1 MRRRLRILVGLMAW
15 GGGLATIGWLVTDH
29 VDGELGQQVAPQL
42 WQYAAGRRTTVSLE
56 VTDQLDIRAGDPIF
70 RVSSNGQLEQ
80 IGEIQHTDA
89 ADKHTA
95 LLYASSPTPGASDQ
109 LAWYSNPDSMAWV
122 VSTLMP
128 ESKRKEVSAE
138 IRRAVAGHH
147 EELLGELQPL
157 VAKSLN
163 QSLAI
168 VESELPAAIRANRE
182 DIDRIGRRYQKE
194 LIDRELLPLVRR
206 EIWPLVR
213 RRAEPT
219 ANKIGGELWKRVSL
233 WRFTWRFAYDK
244 IPLFPNRQKFRE
256 EFDRFVDQEALPV
269 LANHSDDIVQ
279 VVEQIIRDASA
290 NPRVQQAARRSGTK
304 VLEDPEL
311 KQLLWRIVRRT
322 AVDNPKFRQAFRDT
336 WTGPEARLLV
346 SRTSQRFEP
355 TVRRIGELLIGTPE
369 SGITPE
375 FAAVLRNQVLRK
387 DRRWLVLETADT
399 TAANS
404 SPDPAGSLAV
414 VRGHRKRLSPFLAH
428 IDTPSRLPQPEPLR

>member
-1 MRRRLRILVGLMAW
+1 MRRRLRILVGLLAW
-15 GGGLATIGWLVTDH
+15 GGGLATIGWLAADR

-42 WQYAAGRRTTVSLE
+42 WQYAAGDRTTISLE
-56 VTDQLDIRAGDPIF
+56 VADQLDIRAGDPIF
-70 RVSSNGQLEQ
+70 RVSPNGQLEQ
-80 IGEIQHTDA
+80 IGEIQHNDNQGQ
-89 ADKHTA
+89 HTA
-95 LLYASSPTPGASDQ
+95 LLYASAPTPGTSDR
-109 LAWYSNPDSMAWV
+109 LAWYSNPDSMAGV
-122 VSTLMP
+122 ISTLMP
-128 ESKRKEVSAE
+128 ETKRKEVSAE

-147 EELLGELQPL
+147 EELLRELQPL

-168 VESELPAAIRANRE
+168 VEAELPAAIRANRD

-194 LIDRELLPLVRR
+194 LIDKELLPLVRR

-311 KQLLWRIVRRT
+311 KRLLWRIVRRT
-322 AVDNPKFRQAFRDT
+322 AVDNPRFRQAFRDT

-369 SGITPE
+369 GGITPE
-375 FAAVLRNQVLRK
+375 FAAVLRNQVLGK
-387 DRRWLVLETADT
+387 DRRWLVLETADNT
-399 TAANS
+399 DTNS
-404 SPDPAGSLAV
+404 SPDPAGSLTV
-414 VRGHRKRLSPFLAH
+414 VRGHRKRLSPFLAR

>member
-70 RVSSNGQLEQ
+70 RVSSSGQLEQ

-138 IRRAVAGHH
+138 IRRALAGHH

-322 AVDNPKFRQAFRDT
+322 AVDNPRFRQAFRDT

>member
-1 MRRRLRILVGLMAW
+1 MRRRLRILVGLLAW
-15 GGGLATIGWLVTDH
+15 GGGLATIGWLAADR
-29 VDGELGQQVAPQL
+29 VDGQLGQQVAPQL
-42 WQYAAGRRTTVSLE
+42 WQYAAGDRTTVSLE

-70 RVSSNGQLEQ
+70 RVSPNGQLEQ
-80 IGEIQHTDA
+80 IGEIQHND
-89 ADKHTA
+89 DQGQHTA
-95 LLYASSPTPGASDQ
+95 LLYASAPTPGTSDR
-109 LAWYSNPDSMAWV
+109 LAWYSNPDSMAGV
-122 VSTLMP
+122 ISTLMP
-128 ESKRKEVSAE
+128 ETKRKEVSAE

-147 EELLGELQPL
+147 EELLRELQPL

-168 VESELPAAIRANRE
+168 VEAELPAAIRANRD

-194 LIDRELLPLVRR
+194 LIDKELLPLVRR

-311 KQLLWRIVRRT
+311 KRLLWRIVRRT
-322 AVDNPKFRQAFRDT
+322 AVDNPRFRQAFRDT

-369 SGITPE
+369 GGITPE
-375 FAAVLRNQVLRK
+375 FAAVLRNQVLGK
-387 DRRWLVLETADT
+387 DRRWLVLETAHNNDT
-399 TAANS
+399 DS
-404 SPDPAGSLAV
+404 SPDPAGSLTV
-414 VRGHRKRLSPFLAH
+414 VRGHHERLSPFLAR

>member
-1 MRRRLRILVGLMAW
+1 MRRRLRILVGLLAW
-15 GGGLATIGWLVTDH
+15 GGGLATIGWLAADR
-29 VDGELGQQVAPQL
+29 VDGQLGQQVAPQL
-42 WQYAAGRRTTVSLE
+42 WQYAAGDRTTVSLE

-70 RVSSNGQLEQ
+70 RVSPNGQLEQ
-80 IGEIQHTDA
+80 IGEIQHNDNQGQ
-89 ADKHTA
+89 HTA
-95 LLYASSPTPGASDQ
+95 LLYASAPTPGTSDR
-109 LAWYSNPDSMAWV
+109 LAWYSNPDSMAGV
-122 VSTLMP
+122 ISTLMP
-128 ESKRKEVSAE
+128 ETKRKEVSAE

-147 EELLGELQPL
+147 EELLRELQPL

-168 VESELPAAIRANRE
+168 VEAELPAAIRANRD

-194 LIDRELLPLVRR
+194 LIDKELLPLVRR

-311 KQLLWRIVRRT
+311 KRLLWRIVRRT
-322 AVDNPKFRQAFRDT
+322 AVDNPRFRQAFRDT

-375 FAAVLRNQVLRK
+375 FAAVLRNQVLGK
-387 DRRWLVLETADT
+387 DRRWLVLETAHNTDT
-399 TAANS
+399 NS
-404 SPDPAGSLAV
+404 SPDPAGSLTV
-414 VRGHRKRLSPFLAH
+414 VRGHHKRLSPFLAR

>member
-1 MRRRLRILVGLMAW
+1 
-15 GGGLATIGWLVTDH
+15 LATIGWLAADR
-29 VDGELGQQVAPQL
+29 VDGQLGQQVAPQL
-42 WQYAAGRRTTVSLE
+42 WQYAAGDRTTVSLE

-70 RVSSNGQLEQ
+70 RVSPNGQLEQ
-80 IGEIQHTDA
+80 IGEIQHNDNQGQ
-89 ADKHTA
+89 HTA
-95 LLYASSPTPGASDQ
+95 LLYASAPTPGTSDR
-109 LAWYSNPDSMAWV
+109 LAWYSNPDSMAGV
-122 VSTLMP
+122 ISTLMP
-128 ESKRKEVSAE
+128 ETKRKEVSAE

-147 EELLGELQPL
+147 EELLRELQPL

-168 VESELPAAIRANRE
+168 VEAELPAAIRANRD

-194 LIDRELLPLVRR
+194 LIDKELLPLVRR

-311 KQLLWRIVRRT
+311 KRLLWRIVRRT
-322 AVDNPKFRQAFRDT
+322 AVDNPRFRQAFRDT

-369 SGITPE
+369 GGITPE
-375 FAAVLRNQVLRK
+375 FAAVLRNQVLGK
-387 DRRWLVLETADT
+387 DRRWLVLETAHNTDT
-399 TAANS
+399 NS
-404 SPDPAGSLAV
+404 SPDPPDPASSLTV
-414 VRGHRKRLSPFLAH
+414 VRGHHKRLSPFLAR